1 MIAAW
6 DYKNMY
12 PRKNRRFHHITAE
25 LPDIYKPFLLASL
38 YPNPKTSR
46 ITFVSETLSDIFI
59 ISKYLDILFAPT
71 LFYFC

>member
-12 PRKNRRFHHITAE
+12 PCKNRRFHHITAK

-46 ITFVSETLSDIFI
+46 ITFVSETLWHFI
-59 ISKYLDILFAPT
+59 ISKYPDILFAPT